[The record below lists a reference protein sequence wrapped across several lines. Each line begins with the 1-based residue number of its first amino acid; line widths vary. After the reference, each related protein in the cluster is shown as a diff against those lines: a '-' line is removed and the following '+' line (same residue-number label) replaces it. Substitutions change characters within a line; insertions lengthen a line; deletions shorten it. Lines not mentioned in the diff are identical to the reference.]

1 MDVKVLEECV
11 QSNVGDLTFEVILTY
26 YIYYSLF

>member
-11 QSNVGDLTFEVILTY
+11 RSNVGDLTFEVTYLIL
-26 YIYYSLF
+26 SDKLN